1 LKGLEKVVALK
12 ERELKRKQEE
22 LNLLTARE
30 RALRLEIERVE
41 GEISSLKVLNPES
54 VLQFAL
60 TREVLGE
67 LLRKREG
74 LRRELKELSEE
85 IEEKREELGKLRGEV
100 NLIKE
105 LLRKRKLREE
115 RVEEV
120 LNERF
125 IYQVL
130 YGRSSG

>member
-1 LKGLEKVVALK
+1 MKGLEKVVSLK

-22 LNLLTARE
+22 LNLLMARE

-41 GEISSLKVLNPES
+41 GKISSLKAVNPES

-60 TREVLGE
+60 TREVLRE
-67 LLRKREG
+67 LLRKREE
-74 LRRELKELSEE
+74 LSRKLKELSKE

-100 NLIKE
+100 NLVKE

-115 RVEEV
+115 RIEEV

-130 YGRSSG
+130 YGRSDG